1 MDEEEES
8 GIPDAEEDES
18 YPWKPSHV
26 VADSLLLAAA
36 IARANADH
44 LELLAFRAAYDHNYK
59 VDREDFAAKA
69 AKELETIMNPTEE

>member
-1 MDEEEES
+1 MDDEEEGVETYV
-8 GIPDAEEDES
+8 EDDS

-44 LELLAFRAAYDHNYK
+44 LELMALRAAYDHNYK
-59 VDREDFAAKA
+59 VDREDFAATA
-69 AKELETIMNPTEE
+69 AKELETIVNPTEE

>member
-1 MDEEEES
+1 MDDEEE
-8 GIPDAEEDES
+8 GIDTVEDEG

-44 LELLAFRAAYDHNYK
+44 LELLAARAAYDHNYK
-59 VDREDFAAKA
+59 IDREDFAQAA
-69 AKELETIMNPTEE
+69 AKELETIINPNEE